1 MTKNYLPISI
11 DISDQKILIIGGGQS
26 ALKKIRILQRFGANL
41 EVVAE
46 NIIEEIL
53 ASGITC
59 FQKRYERSDLKG
71 YLMLYS
77 CTNNEELD
85 RQIAL
90 DGREAGVLVNI
101 HDKPSLC
108 QFVSPAIYKDGNN
121 SVAVSSNA
129 QDVFESIRLRNLIQE
144 FLEKE
149 KEKKGTDT
157 GTGKKK
163 DEDEG
168 AAKSFSQA

>member
-1 MTKNYLPISI
+1 MEKNFLPISI

-26 ALKKIRILQRFGANL
+26 ALKKIKILQRSGAQL

-46 NIIEEIL
+46 NIIEEVY
-53 ASGITC
+53 ATGVVC
-59 FQKRYERSDLKG
+59 FRKSYEKSDLKG

-77 CTNNEELD
+77 CTNNGTLD

-101 HDKPSLC
+101 HDNPELC
-108 QFVSPAIYKDGNN
+108 QFVSPAIYQDGNI

-129 QDVFESIRLRNLIQE
+129 ENVYEAIRLRNLIQE
-144 FLEKE
+144 YLENLKN
-149 KEKKGTDT
+149 T
-157 GTGKKK
+157 
-163 DEDEG
+163 
-168 AAKSFSQA
+168 QI

>member
-1 MTKNYLPISI
+1 MTKNYLPIAI

-46 NIIEEIL
+46 NITEEIR
-53 ASGITC
+53 SVGIIC
-59 FQKRYERSDLKG
+59 YQKRYEKSDLKG

-85 RQIAL
+85 RQIAQ
-90 DGREAGVLVNI
+90 DGREAGVLTNI
-101 HDKPSLC
+101 HDNPALC
-108 QFVSPAIYKDGNN
+108 QFVSPAIYKDGNIT
-121 SVAVSSNA
+121 VAVSSNA
-129 QDVFESIRLRNLIQE
+129 MDVYESIRIRNLIRE

-149 KEKKGTDT
+149 KQGREKGS
-157 GTGKKK
+157 GK
-163 DEDEG
+163 DDCN
-168 AAKSFSQA
+168 